1 MTKITFHSGI
11 TSIELFDLLA
21 KTLCQLTISKS
32 TGKGKGM
39 YKWILT
45 FDKDIVSLKD
55 LKKLDAASDEEEE
68 APGIVFK
75 TQCRIG
81 EEFVITVPIT
91 LEKAKVIMINW

>member
-1 MTKITFHSGI
+1 
-11 TSIELFDLLA
+11 
-21 KTLCQLTISKS
+21 
-32 TGKGKGM
+32 M

-55 LKKLDAASDEEEE
+55 LKKLDASDEEE

-91 LEKAKVIMINW
+91 LEKAKVIIMINWWHFDMPLNYILL

>member
-1 MTKITFHSGI
+1 
-11 TSIELFDLLA
+11 
-21 KTLCQLTISKS
+21 
-32 TGKGKGM
+32 M

-91 LEKAKVIMINW
+91 LEKAKVIMMNCWHFDMPLNHILL

>member
-1 MTKITFHSGI
+1 MSKITFHSGI

-21 KTLCQLTISKS
+21 KTLCQLTISRS
-32 TGKGKGM
+32 HGM

-68 APGIVFK
+68 AQGIVFK

>member
-1 MTKITFHSGI
+1 
-11 TSIELFDLLA
+11 
-21 KTLCQLTISKS
+21 
-32 TGKGKGM
+32 M

-45 FDKDIVSLKD
+45 FDKDIVTLKD
-55 LKKLDAASDEEEE
+55 LKKLDADYEEE

-91 LEKAKVIMINW
+91 LEKAKVIIMINWWHFDMPLNYILL